1 MGPSMQTEQH
11 ELGRL
16 GATYATPNSL
26 VIGAMLLACASLL
39 LLLTCIFI
47 VRGFTLW
54 HGTAPMTGGNS
65 RLLIFL
71 LMLIALL
78 FSSVGVLVRLS
89 LLCFRK
95 QRLVVYVYDDG
106 LVLLEGAAWG
116 QKSRRVIRW
125 DQITKVHVDIEV
137 RDRVFYK
144 AGYYKQWPPIRD
156 EIPHY
161 TFQLQDGSLIKLPE
175 DVSEVESLFARIEAM
190 IASHRHK

>member
-1 MGPSMQTEQH
+1 MGIFMSIQH
-11 ELGRL
+11 PDSVGK
-16 GATYATPNSL
+16 
-26 VIGAMLLACASLL
+26 
-39 LLLTCIFI
+39 
-47 VRGFTLW
+47 VRT
-54 HGTAPMTGGNS
+54 
-65 RLLIFL
+65 I
-71 LMLIALL
+71 LL
-78 FSSVGVLVRLS
+78 FETIFHASVSDCTKLTLVRLS